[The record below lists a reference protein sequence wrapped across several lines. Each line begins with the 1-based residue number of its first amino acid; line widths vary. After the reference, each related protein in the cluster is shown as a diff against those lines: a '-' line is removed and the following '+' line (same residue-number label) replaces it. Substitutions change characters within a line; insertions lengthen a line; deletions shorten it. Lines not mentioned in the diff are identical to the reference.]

1 MIVIRKRPWSLRPK
15 TNKDFKQLPRSIHC
29 CLTCSLKLQLFLS
42 LCRDQQMA
50 IEVMKIMVF
59 VWRIIN
65 FTKYRC
71 LQREVIQFGF
81 VFCLQSPSS
90 SVRNLLKHLQRREK
104 MSIWDVGNDN
114 NATLYI
120 YIFFFC
126 SEQGEDWSCPVL
138 VSDPFQKKGISYVY
152 LSICK

>member
-120 YIFFFC
+120 YIFFL
-126 SEQGEDWSCPVL
+126 QRTRWRL
-138 VSDPFQKKGISYVY
+138 IVSSIGIRSFPKKGISYVY